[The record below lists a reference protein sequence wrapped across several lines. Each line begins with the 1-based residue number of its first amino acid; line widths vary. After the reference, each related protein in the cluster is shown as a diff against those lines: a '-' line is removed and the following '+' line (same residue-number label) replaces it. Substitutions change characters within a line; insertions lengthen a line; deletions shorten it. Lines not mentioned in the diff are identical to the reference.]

1 MRALFITCQ
10 TVVNAKYFL
19 GIQNL
24 PQLLLNSISLIQ
36 SFLSYKLKFPL
47 DSFLVTKLRQSNRKW
62 VAVSSVMRQENIGLA
77 VKLL

>member
-1 MRALFITCQ
+1 MRALFIKCQ

-47 DSFLVTKLRQSNRKW
+47 DSFLVIKLRQSNRKW